1 MAGTHS
7 ISVAPAARNPSIRTR
22 KGTQETQNGRDALR
36 RVLNPTAATCV
47 GRSASGGELPPRIV
61 KTGGGSHGLGRGEA
75 RPCHFGFRDRRR
87 QANPCVP
94 SPMLAINF
102 FTNFLLGPVE
112 SPKD

>member
-1 MAGTHS
+1 
-7 ISVAPAARNPSIRTR
+7 
-22 KGTQETQNGRDALR
+22 
-36 RVLNPTAATCV
+36 
-47 GRSASGGELPPRIV
+47 V